1 MQRYFSCMW
10 LNHSCIVT
18 IIGKCHRNGHNWL
31 SAISSCFLESFR
43 KRKLYCNFP
52 RNSCSFTIDGEVS
65 YMQERYSLLNKECKE
80 HLTAFDQ
87 VNPRDIFVN
96 NEVKLGKVQVYGFDY
111 DYTLAHYTSELDKFI
126 FNESRNFLVEQMKY
140 PEEILDFEYAEFAR
154 RGLHFDVKR
163 GLLMKVDAFHHI
175 QLDTVHRGFTLL
187 SFDEIL
193 HVYRGSHLASDIL
206 KQKITPSDTVMLQ
219 LMDFFRLPEVNLLC
233 SIIAFFD
240 RRGINYKPIYV
251 YQDVSVSV
259 ARLHKSGLLG
269 QTVMSDPEKYI
280 VREPQLRTFLCRL
293 VENNKKLFVVSNSS
307 AAYIDRGLKFLI
319 GEDWQ
324 ELFDVIISRANK
336 PTFFKSQLGQFRRT
350 DTSGTFK
357 HWEAVRAFQ
366 RGHMYEGGCL
376 EQMIKLT
383 GWSSTSILYFGDHVY
398 ADLADVASTYGWM
411 TGAVI
416 PELEQELIAAN
427 DSDFKMKLKRL
438 RILEKLIQ
446 ENQHVHS
453 SKAKLLLEAW
463 LDERNALRRVSKFVF
478 NPQFG
483 SIFRSFHNPSYFSQR
498 LGQYATLYTSR
509 VTNLLQFPLDHAF
522 FPKRT
527 ALPHEPY

>member
-1 MQRYFSCMW
+1 MW

-96 NEVKLGKVQVYGFDY
+96 NEVKLGKVQVY
-111 DYTLAHYTSELDKFI
+111 ELDKFI